1 MAQVHEHQEHSH
13 SMVGYRLAL
22 AGVITLGFVGFE
34 AAAGWY
40 ANSLALLTDAAHN
53 LTDALALGL
62 SWYAHRL
69 ASRPAHAGK
78 TFGYHRA
85 GILAALVNS
94 STLALISFGIFHEA
108 WGRFNAPPPVASDV
122 LMSVGAAA
130 FVVNLV
136 TAWLVSH
143 GSEHDL
149 NLRSAFLHLL
159 GDVFSTLGASLAG
172 VGIWL
177 TGHYW
182 LDPAASVFIGMLILW
197 NAWAILRETG
207 AILLESTPDDI
218 DMSLMVRD
226 FLQVP
231 GVRGVHD
238 LHVWSIS
245 RSLRMLSAHV
255 VIDDIPLSQAAVL
268 QRHLRAI
275 MHERHGIDHST
286 LQLECEGCESDDL
299 YCDIARSI
307 HGHDARVGEKHP

>member
-1 MAQVHEHQEHSH
+1 MAHDHGHPPHSH
-13 SMVGYRLAL
+13 SKIGYRLAL
-22 AGVITLGFVGFE
+22 AGAITLGFVGFE
-34 AAAGWY
+34 AVAGWH

-69 ASRPAHAGK
+69 ASRPAHAGN

-108 WGRFNAPPPVASDV
+108 WGRFNAPPAVASEI
-122 LMSVGAAA
+122 LMTLGAAA
-130 FVVNLV
+130 FIVNLV

-143 GSEHDL
+143 GSEQDI

-159 GDVFSTLGASLAG
+159 GDVFSTLGALAAG
-172 VGIWL
+172 IGIWF
-177 TGHYW
+177 TGWFW
-182 LDPAASVFIGMLILW
+182 LDPAASVFIGLLILW
-197 NAWAILRETG
+197 NAWTILRETG
-207 AILLESTPDDI
+207 AILLEATPDDI

-226 FLQVP
+226 FLQVA
-231 GVRGVHD
+231 GVHGVHD

-245 RSLRMLSAHV
+245 RNLRMLSAHV
-255 VIDDIPLSQAAVL
+255 VIDDIPISQATLL
-268 QRHLRAI
+268 QRRLREI

-286 LQLECEGCESDDL
+286 LQLECEGCQPDDL
-299 YCDIARSI
+299 YCDIAKPF
-307 HGHDARVGEKHP
+307 HGHE

>member
-1 MAQVHEHQEHSH
+1 MAHVSEHHRHSH
-13 SMVGYRLAL
+13 SAVSYRLAL
-22 AGVITLGFVGFE
+22 AGALTLGFVGFE
-34 AAAGWY
+34 AAAGWH

-94 STLALISFGIFHEA
+94 SSLALISFGIFHEA
-108 WGRFNAPPPVASDV
+108 WGRFNAPPQVASDV

-143 GSEHDL
+143 GSEDDL

-159 GDVFSTLGASLAG
+159 GDVFSTLVAMAAG

-177 TGHYW
+177 TGQYW
-182 LDPAASVFIGMLILW
+182 LDPAASVFIGILILW
-197 NAWAILRETG
+197 NAWSILRETG
-207 AILLESTPDDI
+207 DILLESTPADI

-231 GVRGVHD
+231 EVRGVHD
-238 LHVWSIS
+238 LHVWSLS
-245 RSLRMLSAHV
+245 RNLRMLSAHI
-255 VIDDIPLSQAAVL
+255 VIDDVPLSQAAVL
-268 QRHLRAI
+268 RRQLRAV
-275 MHERHGIDHST
+275 MHERYGIDHLT
-286 LQLECEGCESDDL
+286 LQLECDGCDPDDL
-299 YCDIARSI
+299 YCDIASHSHRSERLA
-307 HGHDARVGEKHP
+307 GGSQA

>member
-1 MAQVHEHQEHSH
+1 MEHTHEHRAHSH

-22 AGVITLGFVGFE
+22 AGAITLGFVGFE
-34 AAAGWY
+34 AFAGWY

-69 ASRPAHAGK
+69 AGRPAHAGK

-94 STLALISFGIFHEA
+94 SSLALISFGIFHEA
-108 WGRFNAPPPVASDV
+108 WGRFNSPPPVASDV

-130 FVVNLV
+130 FVINLV

-143 GSEHDL
+143 GNEHDL

-159 GDVFSTLGASLAG
+159 GDVFSTLGAMAAG

-177 TGHYW
+177 TGQYW
-182 LDPAASVFIGMLILW
+182 LDPAVSVFIGVLILW
-197 NAWAILRETG
+197 NSWSILKETG
-207 AILLESTPDDI
+207 AILLEATPDDI

-231 GVRGVHD
+231 GVLGVHD

-255 VIDDIPLSQAAVL
+255 VVSDIPLSQVAVL
-268 QRHLRAI
+268 QRRLKSI
-275 MHERHGIDHST
+275 MHERHGIGHST
-286 LQLECEGCESDDL
+286 MQFECEACNPDDL
-299 YCDIARSI
+299 YCDIAGHC
-307 HGHDARVGEKHP
+307 HGIGPQIGEGKS

>member
-1 MAQVHEHQEHSH
+1 MAHEHEHHPHNH

-34 AAAGWY
+34 AFAGWY

-53 LTDALALGL
+53 LTDALALGV

-69 ASRPAHAGK
+69 ASRPAHAGN
-78 TFGYHRA
+78 TYGYHRV

-108 WGRFNAPPPVASDV
+108 WGRFHAPPQVASDV

-136 TAWLVSH
+136 TAWLVSY

-149 NLRSAFLHLL
+149 NLHSAFLHLL
-159 GDVFSTLGASLAG
+159 GDVFSTLGALAAG

-177 TGHYW
+177 TGQYW
-182 LDPAASVFIGMLILW
+182 LDPAASVLIGVLILW
-197 NAWAILRETG
+197 NAWTILRETG
-207 AILLESTPDDI
+207 AILLEATPDDI

-231 GVRGVHD
+231 GVHGVHD
-238 LHVWSIS
+238 LHVWSLS

-255 VIDDIPLSQAAVL
+255 VVEDVSLSEASAL
-268 QRHLRAI
+268 QRRLKSI
-275 MHERHGIDHST
+275 MHERYAIDHST
-286 LQLECEGCESDDL
+286 LQLECEGCEPDDL
-299 YCDIARSI
+299 YCDITRHN
-307 HGHDARVGEKHP
+307 HGNGNHDGEKHT